1 MIKIKELPS
10 KERPREKALTY
21 GIDSLNNR
29 ELLAIL
35 LRTGYKA
42 SSALD
47 VADELL
53 KKFASINGILNAST
67 AELSA
72 IKGISKSKS
81 LELLAI
87 GELSKRANEQPL
99 KKFGSPRE
107 IYSFYR
113 KRWESSKGEEIILL
127 SVNRTKSLIAEH
139 TLSFNNQSFSSL
151 SIGQTLSTALKDGA
165 HAFILIHNHPSG
177 FPLPSSEDIEF
188 SYQLN
193 ESAEKLGL
201 IFLDH
206 IIVGN
211 DSYFSFSEEKL
222 FKSWIK

>member
-10 KERPREKALTY
+10 EERPREKALTY

-35 LRTGYKA
+35 LRTGYKGY
-42 SSALD
+42 SALD
-47 VADELL
+47 IADELL
-53 KKFASINGILNAST
+53 KRFISINGILNAST

-87 GELSKRANEQPL
+87 GELSKRAREQPL
-99 KKFGSPRE
+99 KRFSNPKE

-113 KRWESSKGEEIILL
+113 KRWESSKSEEIILL

-139 TLSFNNQSFSSL
+139 ILSFNNQSFSSL

-165 HAFILIHNHPSG
+165 YAFVLIHNHPSG

-193 ESAEKLGL
+193 ESAQKLGL